1 MLNKDIYTI
10 IVQVIHEVTGLEKN
24 EIDLEADLT
33 EDLDIDP
40 VSTFPQI
47 IRSINE
53 ELNVDLPLGSP
64 EFIAELKKCDTVA
77 DLVDLIETESEF

>member
-24 EIDLEADLT
+24 EIDLDADLT

-40 VSTFPQI
+40 VATFPQI

-53 ELNVDLPLGSP
+53 ELNVDLPLHSP
-64 EFIAELKKCDTVA
+64 SFISELKKCDSVA